1 MCMAIEQIKKRYFPT
16 EKPQRQAI
24 AEHLIMLADSEKQ
37 SQNDGTYTNAS
48 EIYKANSIK
57 RIQHYIDVRTSQ
69 EKALPEYKTFIQAME
84 KSIAMCL
91 EA

>member
-1 MCMAIEQIKKRYFPT
+1 
-16 EKPQRQAI
+16 
-24 AEHLIMLADSEKQ
+24 MLADSEKR

-69 EKALPEYKTFIQAME
+69 EKALPEYKTFIRAME
-84 KSIAMCL
+84 KSIAMCK

>member
-1 MCMAIEQIKKRYFPT
+1 MYMTIEQIKKRYFPT

-37 SQNDGTYTNAS
+37 RQNDGTYTNAA
-48 EIYKANSIK
+48 EIFKANSIK
-57 RIQHYIDVRTSQ
+57 RIQHYIDVRTLQ
-69 EKALPEYKTFIQAME
+69 EKALPEYQTFIQTME
-84 KSIAMCL
+84 KSIAICK